1 MARTAGAAAVVGYIF
16 GYVENS
22 LWGGFYM
29 WLVVYAVGFA
39 IGKAIHK
46 VAAHKLGKKVV
57 ATILGGLLIGAL
69 LSPASDALLG
79 RNSGMTAA
87 IEAAQGMSEA
97 SNPELIANAAIKA
110 RKHFPEFEKAFKAQT
125 TDQYFLVKAP
135 FEEGEEIE
143 HLWLH
148 VDGIDGEK
156 ISGRVASQPLT
167 LENVKANDK
176 KQISIKDIDDFRYN
190 DEEGEEH
197 GNFSINRAAQQQLT
211 SALEKYNN
219 PFQTSSCWMHLL
231 ILAFGMIS
239 PVIAVKVR
247 N

>member
-1 MARTAGAAAVVGYIF
+1 M
-16 GYVENS
+16 
-22 LWGGFYM
+22 WGGFYM

-57 ATILGGLLIGAL
+57 ATILGGLLIGAF

-79 RNSGMTAA
+79 RNSSMTAA
-87 IEAAQGMSEA
+87 IQAAQGMSA
-97 SNPELIANAAIKA
+97 ANNPEAIANAAIKA

-148 VDGIDGEK
+148 VDGIDNNK
-156 ISGRVASQPLT
+156 ISGRVATQPLI
-167 LENVKANDK
+167 LENVKGNDK
-176 KQISIKDIDDFRYN
+176 KQISITDIDDFRYN
-190 DEEGEEH
+190 DQDGVEH
-197 GNFSINRAAQQQLT
+197 GNFSVDRASQEEMAA
-211 SALEKYNN
+211 ALEKYNN

-231 ILAFGMIS
+231 ILAFGIIS